1 MLNVVQRGRGQGAHL
16 RAITIA
22 GKTATAQNPHGP
34 DHGWFIAF
42 APAERPEIVAGAVVE
57 APPHRSSLAPP
68 VARPGPPPP
77 RAPTTA
83 APPGPGA
90 PPAPSGPPPPPAPP
104 RPPRRGR

>member
-42 APAERPEIVAGAVVE
+42 APAERPEIVAGAIVE
-57 APPHRSSLAPP
+57 AAPHRPSHPP
-68 VARPGPPPP
+68 LGGGPVPPRPRPPP
-77 RAPTTA
+77 AP
-83 APPGPGA
+83 APPGPRK
-90 PPAPSGPPPPPAPP
+90 PPRRSPPPPAPH
-104 RPPRRGR
+104 

>member
-42 APAERPEIVAGAVVE
+42 APAERPEIVAGAIVE
-57 APPHRSSLAPP
+57 APPHGSAPPPPGGGAVAPPPPARTPPAPP
-68 VARPGPPPP
+68 VP
-77 RAPTTA
+77 RT
-83 APPGPGA
+83 
-90 PPAPSGPPPPPAPP
+90 PPAPSAPPPA
-104 RPPRRGR
+104 